1 MARVN
6 TYTGM
11 LDAHAWCEDCRFE
24 QDERN
29 AVGLAAQHADR
40 HPDHEVHAEQTIGVT
55 YNRKKDK

>member
-1 MARVN
+1 
-6 TYTGM
+6 M

-29 AVGLAAQHADR
+29 AMGLAAQHADR